1 MPEFEWDE
9 AKRFTNL
16 WKHKLDFQRAQHLF
30 DGRPILIAL
39 IDHPD
44 EVRLLATGILDDEL
58 VTAVWT
64 VRGRSIRLI
73 SVRSARDAER
83 RQYRQLHD

>member
-9 AKRFTNL
+9 AKRLTNL
-16 WKHKLDFQRAQHLF
+16 RKHRIDFKDAESIF

-44 EVRLLATGILDDEL
+44 EVRLTATGFLDNRFA
-58 VTAVWT
+58 TAIWT
-64 VRGRSIRLI
+64 IRGRNIRLI
-73 SVRSARDAER
+73 SVRSAQHAER
-83 RQYRQLHD
+83 RQYRQLHG